1 MKACAVGGI
10 TMHQHYYIGAFLLL
24 ITIDRSHV
32 IFTINNSIWTNAYLL
47 WGIILI
53 LFVFIAIC
61 YLFATK
67 SAFMQMIKQLAPDEK
82 INRKHPKQSLL
93 NLYQNLIKENETLKS
108 QLEIESK
115 YDRLTK
121 CYNRFTYESDL
132 VKVDHTKDYP
142 IALLMIDINSL
153 KLIND
158 SFGDVA
164 GDFIIK
170 GVAEIIKNTFKN
182 EVVYR
187 IGGDEFIVLIKRAE
201 TQKIEQKKIEIVSQM
216 KKLTYQNVNLTLSF
230 GYDFKNTTSI
240 SFRNVQR
247 NAENYLYRAK
257 IISRKTSRTNAVD
270 TIMQTLYEK
279 SAREQAHS
287 IRVSNMCKKV
297 ANQLGLSHDRIN
309 EIEIAGMLHDIG
321 KIAIEAKILNK
332 PAKLDKREW
341 LEIKRHPVV
350 GYNILNTIDELKMLA
365 QWILA
370 HHERWDGTGYPVGLK
385 GDDIPFESRIIAIV
399 DAYDA
404 MTEDR
409 TYRDPLSKKDALH
422 EIYKNAGTQFDPKLV
437 DVFIQM
443 IANEFKVASSRLV
456 IFLTFIYNKNGD

>member
-10 TMHQHYYIGAFLLL
+10 TMHQLNYIGAFLLFK
-24 ITIDRSHV
+24 TIHSS
-32 IFTINNSIWTNAYLL
+32 NSFFNISNSVLTNFYLL
-47 WGIILI
+47 WAIIFTLLFLI
-53 LFVFIAIC
+53 FLGFYFFSRHAQKQILRQVS
-61 YLFATK
+61 LHSDK
-67 SAFMQMIKQLAPDEK
+67 NIKE
-82 INRKHPKQSLL
+82 PKKSLL
-93 NLYQNLIKENETLKS
+93 EVYLNLKEENEALKNK
-108 QLEIESK
+108 LEIASK
-115 YDRLTK
+115 YDRLTN
-121 CYNRFTYESDL
+121 CYNRFTYEDDL
-132 VKVDHTKDYP
+132 IKVDHTKDYP
-142 IALLMIDINSL
+142 IALLMVDINSL

-164 GDFIIK
+164 GDFMIK
-170 GVAEIIKNTFKN
+170 GVAEIIKTTFKN
-182 EVVYR
+182 DTVYR

-201 TQKIEQKKIEIVSQM
+201 TQKIEQKKTEINAQM

-287 IRVSNMCKKV
+287 VRVSNMCKKV
-297 ANQLGLSHDRIN
+297 AQQLGLSQDRIS

-321 KIAIEAKILNK
+321 KIAVEAKILNK

-365 QWILA
+365 QWVLS

-409 TYRDPLSKKDALH
+409 TYRDPLPKKEAIH

-443 IANEFKVASSRLV
+443 FTNDSK
-456 IFLTFIYNKNGD
+456 